1 METGAAHARRRGI
14 RRFGAAG
21 GGEPEALGTQNVA
34 ALAQWTRRAAEIARR
49 LGERLEAG
57 PLSHVAGQSLERQTV
72 MLVRGDR
79 AFLVGWPA
87 DSTENLPE
95 KSRKLVASWDS

>member
-1 METGAAHARRRGI
+1 
-14 RRFGAAG
+14 
-21 GGEPEALGTQNVA
+21 VA
-34 ALAQWTRRAAEIARR
+34 ALAQWTQHAAEIVRR

-57 PLSHVAGQSLERQTV
+57 PLSHVAGEGLERQTV

-87 DSTENLPE
+87 DAAENLPE
-95 KSRKLVASWDS
+95 KTRKLVASWES